1 MMMAME
7 EGVEKGSVNSI
18 DKSTVCYEVGGV
30 CALVRMMLSGLT
42 GKQCTSTAADT
53 AATAGINLDP
63 FVSMT
68 FPSVMDIGGYTLRL
82 WSDPSYASVRFALP
96 DKMGVEIKRW
106 SGSKQKI
113 CN

>member
-1 MMMAME
+1 
-7 EGVEKGSVNSI
+7 
-18 DKSTVCYEVGGV
+18 
-30 CALVRMMLSGLT
+30 
-42 GKQCTSTAADT
+42 
-53 AATAGINLDP
+53 
-63 FVSMT
+63 MT
-68 FPSVMDIGGYTLRL
+68 FPSVMEIGGYTLRL